1 MANCVRA
8 MPNCCVMKGQCTADG
23 RIYPAETCASQCYRN
38 EQCNPVYNYVCPLD
52 GRAYPSTS
60 ACLSACRTPVQCI
73 LQNTNVEK
81 YVCNLNLLEYGDYN
95 TCQQNCISQ
104 NCASYQ
110 QGSSQGGISQKEMFI
125 GTAGYDPECATGEKY
140 CIVKKRVD
148 GKVHFDTVQCTM
160 SGSSWVCPADG
171 GQVVE
176 DCKCGKDLKMG
187 FGYTAGM
194 LEIIYSALKDRT
206 CGP

>member
-1 MANCVRA
+1 MR
-8 MPNCCVMKGQCTADG
+8 GQCTADG
-23 RIYPAETCASQCYRN
+23 RIYPMETCASQCFRN
-38 EQCNPVYNYVCPLD
+38 EPCNVVYNYVCPVD
-52 GRAYPSTS
+52 GRVYSSSS

-73 LQNTNVEK
+73 LQNVNVQR

-95 TCQQNCISQ
+95 TCKQNCISQ

-110 QGSSQGGISQKEMFI
+110 QGSSGGGISQHELFI
-125 GTAGYDPECATGEKY
+125 GTAGYDPECANGEKY
-140 CIVKKRVD
+140 CIIKKTVNGRVQ
-148 GKVHFDTVQCTM
+148 VDTVQCNM

-176 DCKCGKDLKMG
+176 GCKCGKDLKMG
-187 FGYTAGM
+187 LGYTAGM
-194 LEIIYSALKDRT
+194 LEIIYSALRDRT